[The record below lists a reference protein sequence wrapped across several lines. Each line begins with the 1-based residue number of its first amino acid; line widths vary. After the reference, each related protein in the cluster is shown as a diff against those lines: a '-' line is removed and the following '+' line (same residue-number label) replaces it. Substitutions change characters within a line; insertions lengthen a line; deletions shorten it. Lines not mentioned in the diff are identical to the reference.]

1 METTKT
7 KKLVLSAMLVAL
19 GTAISI
25 LSEFIPFLRL
35 PFGGTITLASLLPVI
50 LVGYLYGPGWGFGAS
65 FVFAALKLVVEFQT
79 VGALFTP
86 GSDSYS
92 GVGIAFGVILL
103 DYLCAF
109 TSVAV
114 ASFFR
119 KMKHL
124 AAALAVGSLVGC
136 LVCYAFHTLSGTL
149 FYGAWA
155 EWFFTETVFAE
166 FSVSQW
172 ILNTFTGTGLAA
184 VYSLVYN
191 GCFMIPETVITVLC
205 AVGVSAIPAIRK
217 RKAE

>member
-1 METTKT
+1 MENSKT

-25 LSEFIPFLRL
+25 LCEFIPFLRL

-50 LVGYLYGPGWGFGAS
+50 LVGYFYGPGWGFGAS

-86 GSDSYS
+86 GSDSYA
-92 GVGIAFGVILL
+92 GVGIALGVLLL
-103 DYLCAF
+103 DYICAY
-109 TSVAV
+109 TAVGV

-119 KMKHL
+119 KMKHP
-124 AAALAVGSLVGC
+124 AAALAVGSLVAC

-155 EWFFTETVFAE
+155 EWFFTETVFGGFA
-166 FSVSQW
+166 FSKWV
-172 ILNTFTGTGLAA
+172 LDTFTGTGLAF

-191 GCFMIPETVITVLC
+191 GCYMIPETVITLLA
-205 AVGVSAIPAIRK
+205 AVGVSAIPAVRK
-217 RKAE
+217 GREG